1 MFKWVNIG
9 LRATSTRMGWGVEK
23 KCGESPA
30 NRLRSMW
37 MGTQPQGG
45 GAAAGWALGAL
56 RAIPRPFPTADS
68 APPSLS
74 HPQHSH
80 TTPTTQPH
88 PTATLL
94 HHLPS
99 PSLPHPPHVQ
109 QRKSFTF
116 ASQLCRSFSGTITPL
131 GGLETRSKSLSSAG
145 ICCTPQP
152 PQPHSTAWLGA
163 KGLPISH
170 PGVHGCHQGTVSSL
184 AEGSQDCTVYGPPCG
199 EHTETPRPREMKGP
213 ARVALPGLSHPHLP
227 WLIFLSTK
235 RAYTSSSKAS
245 LS

>member
-1 MFKWVNIG
+1 MEAGTQSPESSPSPDFISCLSHSWPCPLLSPHSQAHEWTNLHGAEMFKWVNIG
-9 LRATSTRMGWGVEK
+9 LRATSTRMGRGVEK

-45 GAAAGWALGAL
+45 EAAAGWALGAL

-68 APPSLS
+68 APTSLS
-74 HPQHSH
+74 PPQHSH

-94 HHLPS
+94 HQLPS

-116 ASQLCRSFSGTITPL
+116 ASQLCRSFSGTITSL
-131 GGLETRSKSLSSAG
+131 GGRDQKQIPFLCRNLLHAPAPTAPQHRLAG
-145 ICCTPQP
+145 GQRAAYQSPWSPRLP
-152 PQPHSTAWLGA
+152 PRNGRQSG
-163 KGLPISH
+163 
-170 PGVHGCHQGTVSSL
+170 
-184 AEGSQDCTVYGPPCG
+184 
-199 EHTETPRPREMKGP
+199 
-213 ARVALPGLSHPHLP
+213 
-227 WLIFLSTK
+227 
-235 RAYTSSSKAS
+235 
-245 LS
+245 

>member
-1 MFKWVNIG
+1 MNGQANLHGAEMFKWVNIG

-45 GAAAGWALGAL
+45 GVAAGWALGAL
-56 RAIPRPFPTADS
+56 HAIPGPFPTADS

-74 HPQHSH
+74 HPQRSH
-80 TTPTTQPH
+80 TTPNTQPH

-94 HHLPS
+94 HQLPS
-99 PSLPHPPHVQ
+99 TSLPHPPHVQ

-131 GGLETRSKSLSSAG
+131 GGRDQKQIPFLCWNLPHAPAPTARQHRLAGGQKGCLSVTLE
-145 ICCTPQP
+145 
-152 PQPHSTAWLGA
+152 STATTKEGSAVWL
-163 KGLPISH
+163 KGLRIAECMAH
-170 PGVHGCHQGTVSSL
+170 PVVSTQGHR
-184 AEGSQDCTVYGPPCG
+184 GP
-199 EHTETPRPREMKGP
+199 ER
-213 ARVALPGLSHPHLP
+213 
-227 WLIFLSTK
+227 
-235 RAYTSSSKAS
+235 
-245 LS
+245 